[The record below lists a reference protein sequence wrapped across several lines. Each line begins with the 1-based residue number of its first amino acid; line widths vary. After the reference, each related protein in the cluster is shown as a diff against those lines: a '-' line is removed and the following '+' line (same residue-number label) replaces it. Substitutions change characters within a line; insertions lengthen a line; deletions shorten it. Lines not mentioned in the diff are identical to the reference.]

1 MELRIRHCTT
11 YRYQSPVDMAQH
23 MLHLTPRET
32 ATQRVLAHRLAIAPE
47 PATVHQTKDA
57 HGNLRTFF
65 AQEAPHEALSVLA
78 DALGL
83 TDRRLGATWRTLR
96 TGRFQ
101 STALSARNL
110 AGIAIGPSA

>member
-1 MELRIRHCTT
+1 MLALEL
-11 YRYQSPVDMAQH
+11 DAGF
-23 MLHLTPRET
+23 
-32 ATQRVLAHRLAIAPE
+32 LA
-47 PATVHQTKDA
+47 
-57 HGNLRTFF
+57 
-65 AQEAPHEALSVLA
+65 EALALGLELDDLDATAFLPLDDERDVLA